1 MISLIIE
8 KYQISQNLLAI
19 YSYIK
24 IHKLFVHHQCGK
36 SHVKRIPKFL
46 KVSQSKSVQNKK
58 NAENCKNKKSLP
70 SRTCIVLS
78 MKKCPEGPKTPE
90 NAFSDTMGA
99 KESISGLILQ
109 TSKTEKS
116 RFFCTYVHILCY
128 AMLFIYN
135 VKYNSML
142 HYLKVY
148 YMLVHM
154 L

>member
-1 MISLIIE
+1 MNRIENSIECVYVISLIIE

-58 NAENCKNKKSLP
+58 MPKIEKIKSLP

-116 RFFCTYVHILCY
+116 RFF
-128 AMLFIYN
+128 FR
-135 VKYNSML
+135 
-142 HYLKVY
+142 
-148 YMLVHM
+148 
-154 L
+154 